1 MIEYAVKNQ
10 PHASLLCLV
19 DKRRKSRV
27 AAQRGVNFEEV
38 VSVVSVIRT
47 SFEDGVQVK
56 RVNTKTLQV
65 VELGS
70 YAGEI
75 ATVKL
80 RPILVLKLPRLTRIA
95 YRNVPRRAR

>member
-10 PHASLLCLV
+10 PHASFLCLV
-19 DKRRKSRV
+19 DKRSKSRIT
-27 AAQRGVNFEEV
+27 AQRGVNFEEV
-38 VSVVSVIRT
+38 VSVVPVIRA
-47 SFEDGVQVK
+47 SLEDGVQVK

-75 ATVKL
+75 SAVKL
-80 RPILVLKLPRLTRIA
+80 RSVLVLKLAGLTRVA
-95 YRNVPRRAR
+95 YRDIPG